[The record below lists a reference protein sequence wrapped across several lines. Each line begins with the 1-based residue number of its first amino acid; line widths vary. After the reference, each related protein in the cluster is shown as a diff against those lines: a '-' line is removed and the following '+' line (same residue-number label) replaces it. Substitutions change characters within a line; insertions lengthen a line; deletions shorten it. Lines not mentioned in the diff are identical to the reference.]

1 LNFFQSRFDNPD
13 STILPPFLPLRPSY
27 GLAHAFGRTP
37 LVNRSIHRHQRK
49 GVVMEK
55 RIRLGVLCVL
65 AVLYGISP
73 GLATAD
79 AHIPRTMGYQGILTD
94 AGGGTVPDGNYRI
107 TFNLYES
114 ASGADAIW
122 TEEQSVAVTHG
133 VFNTVL
139 GGANPL
145 DLPFSRQYWLG
156 VTVGEGAEM
165 TPRIQLTSSAYSL
178 RAANADSLN
187 GLSAGITPAPN
198 RIIPLGPDG
207 KFPSSVF
214 PSGRPLRGTA
224 EGDIT
229 AVYAGTG
236 LAGGGESGDVTLA
249 VHVPLALSGVTGTVD
264 AVIAGINTGDGRGVY
279 GESAGGTGVR
289 GKSGSANGIY
299 GSSLGGNGVRGE
311 SSSSDGVCGQSG
323 TGAGVRGLSSSGHA
337 GYFVG
342 RGYFS
347 GNVGIGLTNPQ
358 RLLHL
363 SNPNN
368 VSIVLEDSGAAADQ
382 RKKFINTDDGFLRF
396 GKFSDS
402 WGFIPQMTISN
413 DGMVGIETANPAEK
427 LHVAGTIYSSAG
439 GFKFPD
445 GTVQTTSA
453 IPGGGD
459 ISAVHAGSGLSGG
472 GESGDVTL
480 SVQIPL
486 ALSGSVPGSANALFS
501 AVNSSDGRGVYGESA
516 GGSGVRGK
524 SGSANGVYGTSNSGA
539 GVTGESD
546 NSDGVQGKSRDANGI
561 LGTSSDKGN
570 GVYGENSK
578 YNSYGVLGSS
588 SYGAGGKHVNS
599 GNAGYLGTSEYGV
612 YGWNQT
618 GTAILGVCGSDGY
631 GLRGVSGTGYGV
643 FGESSAGIGVG
654 GNSSSGFAGYFEG
667 KGYFSG
673 NLGIG
678 TATPSANLNVVG
690 TAAIGSSNN
699 VVTGTY
705 AIALGEG
712 CGAAAAVSIAIGV
725 GAQTSA
731 AHAVSIGTGAHSD
744 NLGAI
749 SIGYETASSGF
760 YSMALGSHINAAGN
774 RSFGI
779 GLDDTPRNIYAS
791 NVMAIM
797 GGNVGIGTTSPGN
810 ILTIAQGSATD
821 PVADAWTVY
830 SSRRLKTRIEPLE
843 RSIEKVLKL
852 QGVSFE
858 WKANGKQDIG
868 LIAEDVGRVI
878 PEVVTYE
885 ANGIDATSVD
895 YSRLVSVLIEAVK
908 TQQNEIDALKK
919 RLTVLE
925 SR

>member
-1 LNFFQSRFDNPD
+1 
-13 STILPPFLPLRPSY
+13 
-27 GLAHAFGRTP
+27 
-37 LVNRSIHRHQRK
+37 
-49 GVVMEK
+49 MEK
-55 RIRLGVLCVL
+55 GIRLRVLCVL

-73 GLATAD
+73 GRASAD
-79 AHIPRTMGYQGILTD
+79 THVPRTMGYQGVLTD
-94 AGGGTVPDGNYRI
+94 AGSGAVPDGSYSLA
-107 TFNLYES
+107 FKLYEA
-114 ASGADAIW
+114 ASGGDALW
-122 TEEQSVAVTHG
+122 AEEQYVAVANG

-139 GGANPL
+139 GGVNPL
-145 DLPFSRQYWLG
+145 NLPFSRQYWLG
-156 VTVGEGAEM
+156 VTVGEGVEM

-187 GLSAGITPAPN
+187 GLSAGVTPAPN

-207 KFPSSVF
+207 KFPSSVL
-214 PSGRPLRGTA
+214 PSGQLLSGTA

-249 VHVPLALSGVTGTVD
+249 ANVPFALSGVTGTVD
-264 AVIAGINTGDGRGVY
+264 AIIAGINTGDGRGVY

-289 GKSGSANGIY
+289 GKSGSANGVY
-299 GSSLGGNGVRGE
+299 GSSFSGNGVRGE
-311 SSSSDGVCGQSG
+311 SNGGDGVYGQSG
-323 TGAGVRGLSSSGHA
+323 TGAGVRGYSSGGHA
-337 GYFVG
+337 GYFTG
-342 RGYFS
+342 KGYFS
-347 GNVGIGLTNPQ
+347 GHVGIGLTNPQ

-363 SNPNN
+363 SSPNN

-382 RKKFINTDDGFLRF
+382 RKKFINSDDGMLRF

-402 WGFIPQMTISN
+402 WVFTPQVTISD
-413 DGMVGIETANPAEK
+413 DGKVGIETASPLEK

-445 GTVQTTSA
+445 GTLQTTSA
-453 IPGGGD
+453 VPGSGD
-459 ISAVHAGSGLSGG
+459 ISAVHAGTGLAGG

-480 SVQIPL
+480 SVQVPL
-486 ALSGSVPGSANALFS
+486 ALTGNIPGSVNALFS
-501 AVNSSDGRGVYGESA
+501 SVNSSDGRGVYGESGA
-516 GGSGVRGK
+516 GSGVRGI
-524 SGSANGVYGTSNSGA
+524 SGTASGIYGSSNSGI
-539 GVTGESD
+539 GVKGESND
-546 NSDGVQGKSRDANGI
+546 
-561 LGTSSDKGN
+561 GN
-570 GVYGENSK
+570 GVYGSSGGGPELEGAGVRGENNING
-578 YNSYGVLGSS
+578 NSGALGSPRYGV
-588 SYGAGGKHVNS
+588 
-599 GNAGYLGTSEYGV
+599 
-612 YGWNQT
+612 
-618 GTAILGVCGSDGY
+618 
-631 GLRGVSGTGYGV
+631 RG
-643 FGESSAGIGVG
+643 SSAGGY
-654 GNSSSGFAGYFEG
+654 AGYFEG
-667 KGYFSG
+667 KAYFSG
-673 NLGIG
+673 NVGIG
-678 TATPSANLNVVG
+678 TADPSANLNVVG
-690 TAAIGSSNN
+690 AAAIGSSSN
-699 VVTGTY
+699 VATGTY
-705 AIALGEG
+705 AVALGEG

-731 AHAVSIGTGAHSD
+731 AHAISIGKGAHSD

-749 SIGYETASSGF
+749 SIGYNTASSGF
-760 YSMALGSHINAAGN
+760 YSMSLGSHINAAGN

-779 GLDDTPRNIYAS
+779 GLDDTPRNINDS

-797 GGNVGIGTTSPGN
+797 GGNVGIGTVSPGN

-843 RSIEKVLKL
+843 QSIEKVLKL

-868 LIAEDVGRVI
+868 LIAEDVGKVI

-885 ANGIDATSVD
+885 ANGIDAAAVD